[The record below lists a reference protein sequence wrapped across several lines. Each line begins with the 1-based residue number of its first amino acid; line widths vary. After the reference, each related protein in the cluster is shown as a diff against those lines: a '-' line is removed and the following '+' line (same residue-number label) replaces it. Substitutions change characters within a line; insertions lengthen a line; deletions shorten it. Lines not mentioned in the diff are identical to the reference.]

1 MANTYS
7 WSAFDLNEALKGT
20 LVGLH
25 DVTDDSN
32 FGKTGTLERD
42 TKYPTAQYRATIR
55 GESVWCD
62 ADGKIAVGTIQGAN
76 VAGETLQLATAVLE
90 QPQTVIETRSG
101 DHTATLSSM
110 TPRDQFATEIIN
122 SIITHLPDAPN
133 LDDGAMLV
141 AARNAYRWAQAMML
155 AAYDYR
161 QDDQTSTDPST
172 SIVSALSPLKVKG
185 GSTYTPSG
193 GTAIPDVLNVNV
205 VAGGGGGGG
214 STNVNLDDLINGL
227 GYDKNATPVANAT
240 QAGKMDELIAAVT
253 AAGKIKK
260 ADVSNV
266 GDTQAAIDSVS
277 DILVFSDFNAIV
289 PYKVTP
295 LQLANRMA
303 QYDGLVERTVP
314 SFPSALFLL
323 MGSYYKLS
331 VSTSDVAI
339 NLPALSSDGMAK
351 IVIFRFTCTAATGGT
366 TASFSVTVSGGGAK
380 KGRGSAIPL
389 TLTPGT
395 YEVDCVDNGSEW
407 IVGVTEIVS

>member
-32 FGKTGTLERD
+32 FSKTGTLERD

-62 ADGKIAVGTIQGAN
+62 AGGKIAVGTIQGSN
-76 VAGETLQLATAVLE
+76 VSGQTLELATAVLE

-214 STNVNLDDLINGL
+214 STNANLDDLIDAL
-227 GYDKNATPVANAT
+227 GYDADATPDPIT
-240 QAGKMDELIAAVT
+240 QASKMDELITAVT
-253 AAGKIKK
+253 NSGQLKK
-260 ADVSNV
+260 ANV
-266 GDTQAAIDSVS
+266 AELTSSPIQAAYNSLDYF
-277 DILVFSDFNAIV
+277 LVYSEFNGIY
-289 PYKVTP
+289 P
-295 LQLANRMA
+295 
-303 QYDGLVERTVP
+303 
-314 SFPSALFLL
+314 
-323 MGSYYKLS
+323 YKLS
-331 VSTSDVAI
+331 RSNFDRLYGLLPSSQTTFPAAPEYGYYYKVSTAIGSSLTI
-339 NLPALSSDGMAK
+339 NLGTYTFLVGAVRIFIARFTVGSSACALSFTVNGDTPAAGAVKWRGTKLTSLDADTEYEMDFVANGSCWTVGATK
-351 IVIFRFTCTAATGGT
+351 IV
-366 TASFSVTVSGGGAK
+366 S
-380 KGRGSAIPL
+380 
-389 TLTPGT
+389 
-395 YEVDCVDNGSEW
+395 
-407 IVGVTEIVS
+407 